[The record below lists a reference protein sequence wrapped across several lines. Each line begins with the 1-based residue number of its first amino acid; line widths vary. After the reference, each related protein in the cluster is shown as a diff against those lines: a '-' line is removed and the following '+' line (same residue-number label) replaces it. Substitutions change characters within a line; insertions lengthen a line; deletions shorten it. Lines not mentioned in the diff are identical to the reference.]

1 MNIGKKILISTALC
15 LGFVS
20 NVYGGQINVKLNGK
34 EISSRAL
41 LSEDRTLIPFRD
53 IFENLGYDVRWDN
66 GKIYAS
72 NGKTS
77 MELAVGSRD
86 AVIADYNGEKTVDC
100 GAEVILI
107 NDSAYVPVRTVAE
120 TDGAVVEWNE
130 NGKTVD
136 IYTRENILNDGGQE
150 KIQLKYPVRYSFDDK
165 DLKYIEKFIEINIDP
180 EFKLENFKISENSLV
195 TMNGD
200 TIFGVVSLNYLVNGF
215 ESDIGYDF
223 EVQSGYASKL
233 IINGSCSMLK
243 ETEPPVRTYTDEEL
257 CKMALEDGIKLAGS
271 ERISEQRVL
280 RKYKD
285 GKYIYGVVT
294 EITSDS
300 DISRAEY
307 FEFEV

>member
-1 MNIGKKILISTALC
+1 M
-15 LGFVS
+15 
-20 NVYGGQINVKLNGK
+20 
-34 EISSRAL
+34 
-41 LSEDRTLIPFRD
+41 
-53 IFENLGYDVRWDN
+53 
-66 GKIYAS
+66 
-72 NGKTS
+72 
-77 MELAVGSRD
+77 
-86 AVIADYNGEKTVDC
+86 
-100 GAEVILI
+100 
-107 NDSAYVPVRTVAE
+107 
-120 TDGAVVEWNE
+120 
-130 NGKTVD
+130 
-136 IYTRENILNDGGQE
+136 
-150 KIQLKYPVRYSFDDK
+150 
-165 DLKYIEKFIEINIDP
+165 
-180 EFKLENFKISENSLV
+180 ENFKISENSLV

-243 ETEPPVRTYTDEEL
+243 EAEPPVRTYTDEEL

>member
-1 MNIGKKILISTALC
+1 
-15 LGFVS
+15 
-20 NVYGGQINVKLNGK
+20 
-34 EISSRAL
+34 
-41 LSEDRTLIPFRD
+41 
-53 IFENLGYDVRWDN
+53 
-66 GKIYAS
+66 
-72 NGKTS
+72 
-77 MELAVGSRD
+77 
-86 AVIADYNGEKTVDC
+86 
-100 GAEVILI
+100 
-107 NDSAYVPVRTVAE
+107 
-120 TDGAVVEWNE
+120 
-130 NGKTVD
+130 
-136 IYTRENILNDGGQE
+136 
-150 KIQLKYPVRYSFDDK
+150 
-165 DLKYIEKFIEINIDP
+165 
-180 EFKLENFKISENSLV
+180 
-195 TMNGD
+195 MNGD

>member
-1 MNIGKKILISTALC
+1 MNISKKILISTALC

-86 AVIADYNGEKTVDC
+86 AVIVDNNGEKTVDC

-107 NDSAYVPVRTVAE
+107 NDSTYVPVRTVAE

-130 NGKTVD
+130 TGKTVD

-180 EFKLENFKISENSLV
+180 EFSN
-195 TMNGD
+195 
-200 TIFGVVSLNYLVNGF
+200 LN
-215 ESDIGYDF
+215 
-223 EVQSGYASKL
+223 
-233 IINGSCSMLK
+233 
-243 ETEPPVRTYTDEEL
+243 
-257 CKMALEDGIKLAGS
+257 
-271 ERISEQRVL
+271 
-280 RKYKD
+280 
-285 GKYIYGVVT
+285 
-294 EITSDS
+294 
-300 DISRAEY
+300 
-307 FEFEV
+307 